1 MAGITRR
8 RKGEQQG
15 MQSPAWSH
23 PAVGADISASEVP
36 ADAVPGVGSG
46 HGTLER
52 SRNKSAPLQGR
63 VGKDLQAQGPAP
75 RLRPEPGRSAPPPLA
90 RSQDAGA
97 DRQDAAKVLPGAFLP
112 DRPAVVPASGQ
123 TGADA

>member
-1 MAGITRR
+1 MNRSAKDGEWSSPHYRGEGIWVPPRRTKVCAGDTVGKSVSNSGRPGIVHGAGMAGITRR

-52 SRNKSAPLQGR
+52 SRNK
-63 VGKDLQAQGPAP
+63 
-75 RLRPEPGRSAPPPLA
+75 RLRI
-90 RSQDAGA
+90 
-97 DRQDAAKVLPGAFLP
+97 V
-112 DRPAVVPASGQ
+112 
-123 TGADA
+123 TGE